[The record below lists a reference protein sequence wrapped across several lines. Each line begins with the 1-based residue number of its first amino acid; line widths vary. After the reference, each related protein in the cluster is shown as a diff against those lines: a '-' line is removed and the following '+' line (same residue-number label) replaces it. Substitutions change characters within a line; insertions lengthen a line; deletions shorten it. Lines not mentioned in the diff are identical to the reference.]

1 MKKKRGLFTIII
13 ISLMII
19 FGVVFMFFS
28 KALSPNSIAIS
39 EANVGDKMIS
49 IKGSIAESGTKYKGY
64 SISEKN
70 GTLLITIKG
79 SLFSFGSKGSSFH
92 IQIDKNKYAHINQ
105 ILLDDG
111 SHHRQ
116 IWPEK

>member
-1 MKKKRGLFTIII
+1 MKKKRGLFTAF
-13 ISLMII
+13 ISLMMI
-19 FGVVFMFFS
+19 FGVVLMFFS

-39 EANVGDKMIS
+39 EANVSDKTIS

-70 GTLLITIKG
+70 GTLFITIKG
-79 SLFSFGSKGSSFH
+79 SLFSLGGKGSSFH